1 MADLAAGAGIGR
13 TSIYNHF
20 VDKDAV
26 VVAFAG
32 AETDRYLERL
42 RAALDGADGPADAM
56 RTYIREHLASS
67 DEFHFGFGPEL
78 YSMLSRESMAEIR
91 EHVLAVESVL
101 RTILEDGIAAGV
113 FVDSDV
119 RATMSLV
126 HTCLQARN
134 VPSSAVEEFV
144 LNALQT

>member
-1 MADLAAGAGIGR
+1 MADLAAEAGIGR

-32 AETDRYLERL
+32 AETNRYLERL
-42 RAALDGADGPADAM
+42 RVALDGADSPADAM

-78 YSMLSRESMAEIR
+78 YAMLSNESMAEIR
-91 EHVLAVESVL
+91 EHVTAVESVL
-101 RTILEDGIAAGV
+101 RTIVEDGIASGL

-119 RATMSLV
+119 RSTMSLI

-134 VPSSAVEEFV
+134 VSSAAIEEFV
-144 LNALQT
+144 LNALLA